1 MIAETGGEAFYR
13 GSLADKMIEHSTACG
28 GAMTHED
35 LASHQCDWV
44 GTLSRELAGT
54 DVSLHEIPPNGQGLL
69 ALIAMGITNHLDL
82 TSLPVDSA
90 DSVHLQI
97 EATRLAYAE
106 VERHLADIQHM
117 KVTPETLLDPAYLEQ
132 RASEI
137 DISTANEHPTA
148 PVSYTHLTLPTNREV

>member
-1 MIAETGGEAFYR
+1 MKI
-13 GSLADKMIEHSTACG
+13 SLPINVIGLAHCRANLPEPTFHSMKFRPMAKDYL
-28 GAMTHED
+28 H
-35 LASHQCDWV
+35 
-44 GTLSRELAGT
+44 LS
-54 DVSLHEIPPNGQGLL
+54 
-69 ALIAMGITNHLDL
+69 AMGITNHLDL

-132 RASEI
+132 RALGNRYLNSKRTSHSTGQQRRHGVSE
-137 DISTANEHPTA
+137 
-148 PVSYTHLTLPTNREV
+148 RR

>member
-1 MIAETGGEAFYR
+1 
-13 GSLADKMIEHSTACG
+13 
-28 GAMTHED
+28 
-35 LASHQCDWV
+35 
-44 GTLSRELAGT
+44 
-54 DVSLHEIPPNGQGLL
+54 
-69 ALIAMGITNHLDL
+69 MGITNHLDL

-148 PVSYTHLTLPTNREV
+148 LGSSADTVYLSAADQSGMMISFIQSNYRGFGSGIVVPGTGISMQNRGSGFTTENGHPNQVAGRKRP